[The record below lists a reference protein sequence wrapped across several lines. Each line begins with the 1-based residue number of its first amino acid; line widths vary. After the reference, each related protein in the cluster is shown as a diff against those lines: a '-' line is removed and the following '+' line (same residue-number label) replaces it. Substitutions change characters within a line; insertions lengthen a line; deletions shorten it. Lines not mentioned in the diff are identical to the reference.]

1 MIRADYRDMN
11 DDEKVIAKSYRQTYR
26 APRGA
31 CSCRGALA
39 REREA
44 GGIFWFACPRSDKD
58 ADFDRPDQAASFLAL
73 PRFDFA
79 RLS

>member
-1 MIRADYRDMN
+1 MDMIRADYRDMN

-26 APRGA
+26 APCGA

-44 GGIFWFACPRSDKD
+44 GGIFWVRVST
-58 ADFDRPDQAASFLAL
+58 Q
-73 PRFDFA
+73 
-79 RLS
+79 